1 MSDMIGRTLGR
12 YEIVEEIGSGGMA
25 RVFLARDNRLE
36 RNVAL
41 KVLHPHLGSRPENR
55 SRIEREA
62 RGLAKLQ
69 HENIIEVYDY
79 SGPQSEDCYIVTEFI
94 EGTTLKVFIGQNP
107 LQLPEVAAMI
117 ALEIAYAL
125 DTAHSEGIIHRD
137 VKPEN
142 IMVSNEGSVKLM
154 DFGIAQ
160 VLDQEGMTMTGHLIG
175 SPAFMSPEQAC
186 GEKVDQR
193 SDIFSLG
200 LVMFWMTTGRMP
212 FEVTN
217 TPAVIRAVS
226 EGNFESPQIYNPQIS
241 NRFSRLI
248 DRTLATAKEE
258 RPQSAAELIDEL
270 MVVLEETGLV
280 DYRTILRHFL
290 TTPREAEVRIR
301 ETIVENLLIGA
312 QSALNQRKYGAALDK
327 LNRLLILDPD
337 NPTAQ
342 NLIEKISSTGARR
355 RSLMIAVMVL
365 LIGAIG
371 YAGTMI
377 YLQRSAAKKD
387 VKQALALP
395 VPEAGVTVL
404 ASGQRYVPTDESPEV
419 SAPQIDHVAPVSKNG
434 RNGNNNSTRIN
445 RVESV
450 SPPPLITSQPKF
462 GRLHLHINP
471 HGKVYIDGR
480 EFSRESK
487 IDHEFRLTVGEH
499 DLVVSSQYHRDHRES
514 LRIPR
519 KGALVNRRIRLE
531 ELPSYI
537 KVTAPENAIIFIDG
551 RDVGR
556 GPLLTTSVGRG
567 MHLVTIRIG
576 EQTRGPQ
583 RIEAVPGQIRT
594 VAFTVF
600 E

>member
-1 MSDMIGRTLGR
+1 MSDMIGRTLDR

-25 RVFLARDNRLE
+25 RVFLARDNRLG

-79 SGPQSEDCYIVTEFI
+79 SGPESEDCYIVTEFI
-94 EGTTLKVFIGQNP
+94 EGKTLKTFLSQHP

-125 DTAHSEGIIHRD
+125 DTAHAEGIIHRD

-142 IMVSNEGSVKLM
+142 IMISNDGAVKLM

-160 VLDQEGMTMTGHLIG
+160 LRDQEGMTMTGHLIG

-212 FEVTN
+212 FEVTT
-217 TPAVIRAVS
+217 TPAVIRAIS
-226 EGNFESPQIYNPQIS
+226 EGDFESPQSYNPQIS
-241 NRFSRLI
+241 NRFCRLI
-248 DRTLATAKEE
+248 ERTLSTSQEG

-270 MVVLEETGLV
+270 MMVLEETGLV
-280 DYRTILRHFL
+280 EYRTILKHFL
-290 TTPREAEVRIR
+290 ASPREAEVRIR
-301 ETIVENLLIGA
+301 ETIVDNLLIGA
-312 QSALNQRKYGAALDK
+312 EKALKQRKYGVALDK

-342 NLIEKISSTGARR
+342 AMIERISSTGARR
-355 RSLMIAVMVL
+355 RSLLIAVVL
-365 LIGAIG
+365 LLIAAAG

-377 YLQRSAAKKD
+377 YLKRAAEIKK
-387 VKQALALP
+387 VAITHPSPIPAPGL
-395 VPEAGVTVL
+395 TVL
-404 ASGQRYVPTDESPEV
+404 ANGQVYRVTDDPSL
-419 SAPQIDHVAPVSKNG
+419 PVDPINTGIIKNQG
-434 RNGNNNSTRIN
+434 NGNNKTTTTPPIE
-445 RVESV
+445 RVV
-450 SPPPLITSQPKF
+450 SPPTTPDRPQF
-462 GRLHLHINP
+462 GQLNLHINP

-487 IDHEFRLTVGEH
+487 IDHEFRLMVGEH
-499 DLVVSSQYHRDHRES
+499 DLVVSSQYHKDHRETVQ
-514 LRIPR
+514 IPAE
-519 KGALVNRRIRLE
+519 GATVNRRIRLE

-537 KVTAPENAIIFIDG
+537 KVTSPENALIFIDG
-551 RDVGR
+551 REVGS
-556 GPLLTTSVGRG
+556 GPLLTTSVNRG

-576 EQTRGPQ
+576 DQTRGPQ